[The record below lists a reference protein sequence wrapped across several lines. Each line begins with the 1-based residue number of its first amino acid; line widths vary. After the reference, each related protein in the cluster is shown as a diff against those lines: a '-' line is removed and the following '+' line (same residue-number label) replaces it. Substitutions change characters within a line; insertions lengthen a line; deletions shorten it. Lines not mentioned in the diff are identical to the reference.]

1 MATSSNSGAGKA
13 LGLAIALGASGMG
26 SMLVGFW
33 MLMQPKQVEPG
44 QPALWPGLA
53 FVLVGL
59 ALDVVGA
66 VILLRQAGKRP

>member
-1 MATSSNSGAGKA
+1 
-13 LGLAIALGASGMG
+13 MG

-53 FVLVGL
+53 FVLLGL
-59 ALDVVGA
+59 ALDIVGA
-66 VILLRQAGKRP
+66 AILLRQAGKKP